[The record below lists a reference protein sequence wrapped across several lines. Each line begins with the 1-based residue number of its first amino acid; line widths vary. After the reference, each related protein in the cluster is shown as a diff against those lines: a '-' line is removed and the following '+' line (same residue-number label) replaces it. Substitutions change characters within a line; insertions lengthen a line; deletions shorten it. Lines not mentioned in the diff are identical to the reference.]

1 MSAART
7 GRARRS
13 ATPLVLIVLAAGAVA
28 YAYFVDRAQVSDA
41 ERAARRTDVFPSFR
55 VEDVR
60 RVEIT
65 HGAETLVLDRVLDR
79 EPPAAPGSNTGAQPS
94 WVMSSP
100 RRDPTDPVEVDALL
114 RELDTATRVRDVAD
128 DDARGLD
135 APRVRGSV
143 AVGPIGYR
151 FALGDDALAPA
162 GAAYMRV
169 DGEGTFVVGRALKVQ
184 LLRGADAYRERAIV
198 PYGAGETARLEVSGP
213 GASFVLE
220 RRGTS
225 FRVGGHDGLRASRDA
240 VDHLFE
246 ALAEARA
253 ESFVDDT
260 PAERALGP
268 AARVV
273 VLTPRDAARPRVR
286 LVVGGDCPS
295 PDAALAADVVV
306 LRTEPARAAACVA
319 KGLAEALALALAP
332 DALVDAGP
340 FAAHADEIE
349 ELAIEPAGDA
359 RPRVDIARRGSGWHE
374 RAPVERD
381 LGVADA
387 DSADALVAALAGA
400 RALQVRRGEPG
411 ERLVPRSRVTLV
423 RTGSESSEVV
433 EVAAPST
440 AGVALARRVDDGA
453 FLVLP
458 RAIARRFEPHPI
470 ALDGAD
476 IWPSPVDPAEIVAID
491 DTCSRPSTRLTF
503 ADGEW
508 KGESNDGGGVDS
520 RSVSDLA
527 DAFAR
532 ARADA
537 WLVETDDGTFGF
549 GRDASCAV
557 TLTLAPAVDGGA
569 PHRVGVVFG
578 DEGDGGIYARAT
590 DRAGVFIAP
599 ATLRALAADPEAQR
613 SGLRLEP

>member
-1 MSAART
+1 MIAARSA
-7 GRARRS
+7 RARRS
-13 ATPLVLIVLAAGAVA
+13 ATPLVLIVLAAGTVA
-28 YAYFVDRAQVSDA
+28 YAYFLDRAHVSDA

-60 RVEIT
+60 RVELT
-65 HGAETLVLDRVLDR
+65 HGDETLILDR
-79 EPPAAPGSNTGAQPS
+79 EPPAAPGTSTGAQSS
-94 WVMSSP
+94 WVMTAP

-114 RELDTATRVRDVAD
+114 RELDTATRVRDVTD

-151 FALGDDALAPA
+151 FSLGDDALAPD

-184 LLRGADAYRERAIV
+184 LLRGADAYRERVIV
-198 PYGAGETARLEVSGP
+198 PYGAGETARLEVNGP
-213 GASFVLE
+213 GGSFVLE

-253 ESFVDDT
+253 ESFVDDA

-268 AARVV
+268 TAHVV

-286 LVVGGDCPS
+286 LVVGGNCPS

-306 LRTEPARAAACVA
+306 LRTEPARAAACVTRS
-319 KGLAEALALALAP
+319 LAEALAPAP
-332 DALVDAGP
+332 DSLVDAGP
-340 FAAHADEIE
+340 FATHADEIE
-349 ELAIEPAGDA
+349 ELTIEPAGDA
-359 RPRVDIARRGSGWHE
+359 SRRVDIARRGGGWHE
-374 RAPVERD
+374 RAPAERD
-381 LGVADA
+381 LGAADA

-400 RALQVRRGEPG
+400 RALQVRWSEPG
-411 ERLVPRSRVTLV
+411 ERLVARSRVTLV

-433 EVAAPST
+433 EVAAPSA

-453 FLVLP
+453 VLVLP
-458 RAIARRFEPHPI
+458 RALARRFEPHPI
-470 ALDGAD
+470 ALEGAD
-476 IWPSPVDPAEIVAID
+476 VWPSPVDPAEIVAID
-491 DTCSRPSTRLTF
+491 DTCCRPSTRLAF

-508 KGESNDGGGVDS
+508 KGESSDGGGVDS
-520 RSVSDLA
+520 HSVSDLA

-549 GRDASCAV
+549 GRGASCAV
-557 TLTLAPAVDGGA
+557 TLTLAPASDGGA
-569 PHRVGVVFG
+569 PRRVGVVFG
-578 DEGDGGIYARAT
+578 DEGEGGVYARAT